1 MALEQRPDIETL
13 ALAIARSPIVV
24 ARAWAQKR
32 LQRCAQQPSRARLFD
47 DFPAGFEEADLAILR
62 WIAEEGRR
70 VGRALVRI

>member
-13 ALAIARSPIVV
+13 ALTIARSPIVA

-32 LQRCAQQPSRARLFD
+32 AQRCAQQSSRSSLFES
-47 DFPAGFEEADLAILR
+47 FPDGFEDADLAILR
-62 WIAEEGRR
+62 WISEEGRR